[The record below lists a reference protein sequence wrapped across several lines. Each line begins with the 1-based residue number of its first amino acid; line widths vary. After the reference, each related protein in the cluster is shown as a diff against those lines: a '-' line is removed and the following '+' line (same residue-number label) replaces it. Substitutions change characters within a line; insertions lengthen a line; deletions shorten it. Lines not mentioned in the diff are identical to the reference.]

1 MPALPAGDL
10 WGSAAGCRQS
20 KHYLVFK
27 LFSLDLFA
35 VKPERI
41 QGATYSVL
49 SDVWSMGLS
58 LVELSLG
65 RYPIPP
71 PPPEEIRQIF
81 GPDTL
86 REHMEAAKTGQ
97 SLRGGTEL

>member
-1 MPALPAGDL
+1 
-10 WGSAAGCRQS
+10 
-20 KHYLVFK
+20 
-27 LFSLDLFA
+27 
-35 VKPERI
+35 
-41 QGATYSVL
+41 VL

-71 PPPEEIRQIF
+71 PQPDELRQIF

-86 REHMEAAKTGQ
+86 QEHMEAAKTGR
-97 SLRGGTEL
+97 SLRGGQ

>member
-1 MPALPAGDL
+1 M
-10 WGSAAGCRQS
+10 
-20 KHYLVFK
+20 
-27 LFSLDLFA
+27 
-35 VKPERI
+35 
-41 QGATYSVL
+41 L

-71 PPPEEIRQIF
+71 PQPDELRQIF

-86 REHMEAAKTGQ
+86 QEHIEAAKTGRP
-97 SLRGGTEL
+97 LRGGELHACISLLHSNVLTVSLHQPYLNQVLFKFLLKYSLT